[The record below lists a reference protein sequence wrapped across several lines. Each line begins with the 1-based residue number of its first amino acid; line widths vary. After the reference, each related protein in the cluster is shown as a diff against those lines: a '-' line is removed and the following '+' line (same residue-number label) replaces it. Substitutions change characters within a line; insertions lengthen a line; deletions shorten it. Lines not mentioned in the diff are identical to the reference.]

1 MENKQIVGDHC
12 LRGISEDGSV
22 KLWLANTTNLCEEG
36 RRRHDAWSVAA
47 AALGRLMTA
56 GVFFGLNLKGEK
68 DSVTLRIDGDGPLSA
83 LAVVAEADGAVRGF
97 VAEPHVDIP
106 RRPDGKLAVGAAIG
120 QGKLTVIKDMGFGA
134 PYSGTVDLASGE
146 IGDDIARYYLESE
159 QTPAAVGLGV
169 QISPEGIVAAAGGF
183 LLQVLPHAD
192 EMVIKQ
198 LELNLANLIPVSR
211 MVADGFTLEEMANE
225 VMLGVPWRELERHPL
240 EYRCSCSRERMRG
253 ALLSLGYKEMKAISE
268 EKDELEIVCRF
279 CGEKY
284 LFGKDDMLALVRELD
299 EERFRRFAASLQNN
313 IAEQLGGQHGCD
325 CGCGH
330 DHHEHGENC
339 GCEHHH
345 EHGENCGCEHHH
357 GHGEN
362 CGCEHHHGHGEN
374 CGCEHH
380 HKEN

>member
-1 MENKQIVGDHC
+1 MTENRIENKTENKVENMAGDYC

-68 DSVTLRIDGDGPLSA
+68 DSVTLRIDGDGPLKT

-106 RRPDGKLAVGAAIG
+106 RRSDGKLAVGAAVG
-120 QGKLTVIKDMGFGA
+120 QGQLTVIKDMGFGA
-134 PYSGTVDLASGE
+134 PYSGTVDLATGE
-146 IGDDIARYYLESE
+146 IGDDIAKYYLESE

-169 QISPEGIVAAAGGF
+169 QISPEGTVAAAGGF
-183 LLQVLPHAD
+183 QLQVLPHAD

-198 LELNLANLIPVSR
+198 LELNLANLIPVSQ

-225 VMLGVPWRELERHPL
+225 VMLGVPWRELDRHPL

-253 ALLSLGYKEMKAISE
+253 ALVSLGYKEMKALSE
-268 EKDELEIVCRF
+268 EKDEVEIVCRF

-284 LFGKDDMLALVRELD
+284 LFGKEELAEIVKELD
-299 EERFRRFAASLQNN
+299 AERFRRFAASLQNN
-313 IAEQLGGQHGCD
+313 IAEQMAGQEHNCDHNHEHNHEHGES

-330 DHHEHGENC
+330 HHEHEHEHEHEHDHEHGENC
-339 GCEHHH
+339 GCGH
-345 EHGENCGCEHHH
+345 EHKHD
-357 GHGEN
+357 
-362 CGCEHHHGHGEN
+362 
-374 CGCEHH
+374 
-380 HKEN
+380 